1 MVIRM
6 KTVKEVSKLSGVSI
20 RTLHYY
26 DSIGL
31 LRPATTTESGYRLYD
46 DQNLERLQYIL
57 LFRELQFPLKE
68 IGRILDSPD
77 FDRSRALEQQITLL
91 QLKKEHLENLIGF
104 ARGIKMIGVKKMDFS
119 AFDTKKI
126 DEYAEQARALY
137 GKTEAYREFE
147 EKSKGRTTEEEHL
160 LSESLMELF
169 KEFGTLRGQPPEAKP
184 AQEMVEKLRGFI
196 SAHFYQCT
204 PEILG
209 FLGETYAGGGTMT
222 ENIDRAGGPGTG
234 AFVAKAISAYCGSLA
249 NPQPE

>member
-1 MVIRM
+1 M

-209 FLGETYAGGGTMT
+209 SLGETYAGGGTMT
-222 ENIDRAGGPGTG
+222 ENIDRAGGSGTG

>member
-1 MVIRM
+1 M

-31 LRPATTTESGYRLYD
+31 LRPAMTTESGYRLYD
-46 DQNLERLQYIL
+46 GQNLERLQYIL

-68 IGRILDSPD
+68 ISRILDSPD

>member
-1 MVIRM
+1 M

-104 ARGIKMIGVKKMDFS
+104 ARGIKMIGVKKIDFS

-209 FLGETYAGGGTMT
+209 FLGETSAGGGTMT